1 MSIDPCNA
9 SHNEQ
14 KRDTTSGQGGGD
26 ATRNIDSRATTL
38 VSKDPDRMYQDQC
51 LLQLG
56 AKCTAQTPSAA
67 EIEREISQT
76 ITIPCRQTLA
86 GNAHFQ
92 NSQRV
97 RSAEISGGISTPSSI
112 SIQRIE
118 LVHLSRV

>member
-9 SHNEQ
+9 SHNEE
-14 KRDTTSGQGGGD
+14 KRDTTSWQGCGD
-26 ATRNIDSRATTL
+26 AIRDIDSRTTTL
-38 VSKDPDRMYQDQC
+38 VNKEPDRMYQDQC
-51 LLQLG
+51 SLQLG
-56 AKCTAQTPSAA
+56 ANCTAQTLSAA
-67 EIEREISQT
+67 EIEREISET

-86 GNAHFQ
+86 GNARFQ

-112 SIQRIE
+112 PIQRIE